1 MRGLMLMVL
10 LGWPGVVCA
19 QEGNATAGQRVFGA
33 CRACHLVG
41 EGAKNGVG
49 PALNGLFGRVAGT
62 VPGYAYSE
70 ANAGAGFTWDE
81 AVFGDYIR
89 NPAAKIPGTK
99 MVYSGL
105 RGDKAVADL
114 TAYLK
119 QFDAEGRV
127 KE

>member
-1 MRGLMLMVL
+1 MRVVWLLMA
-10 LGWPGVVCA
+10 LGWPGLAMA

-41 EGAKNGVG
+41 EGAKTGTG

-62 VPGYAYSE
+62 IPGYTYSE

-81 AVFGDYIR
+81 AVFSEYIR
-89 NPAAKIPGTK
+89 NPTAKIPGTK

-119 QFDAEGRV
+119 QFDAEGKVR
-127 KE
+127 E